1 MRLRSQKVLSASWL
15 FSSVAIVVLKDFT
28 NAYKLLGV
36 GRLTSVSIKIIFHS
50 SGKPGHFFIST
61 QMRIYLFH
69 MAISS
74 NFKLFNVII
83 MKKETYNFSV
93 EVHELRTALLL

>member
-1 MRLRSQKVLSASWL
+1 MLRSQKVLSASWL

-36 GRLTSVSIKIIFHS
+36 GRLMSVSIKIIFRS
-50 SGKPGHFFIST
+50 SGKPGHFFITT
-61 QMRIYLFH
+61 QMRIYQFC

-74 NFKLFNVII
+74 NCNLFNII
-83 MKKETYNFSV
+83 IIKKGTNFSV